1 MGSRARPRVDAAMTD
16 AGAGTSHVTPLA
28 ELTIRKARPDDVDDV
43 AAIERRAFSDPWSAN
58 SFRALFGNP
67 LVHFVVAEDR
77 KSTARLVGYMVMWF
91 VVDESEIAN
100 LAVAEEARRAGVGA
114 RLLDHALAAARER
127 RSAVVFLEVRESN
140 AAARALYAS
149 RGFEIAGRR
158 AKYYRKPV
166 EDALVLRR
174 GL

>member
-1 MGSRARPRVDAAMTD
+1 MGSRARARVDITMTD
-16 AGAGTSHVTPLA
+16 ARAGTRQIAPRA
-28 ELTIRKARPDDVDDV
+28 ELTIRTARPDDVDDV

-77 KSTARLVGYMVMWF
+77 RTSRLVGYLVMWF

-100 LAVAEEARRAGVGA
+100 LAVSDDARRAGVGA

>member
-1 MGSRARPRVDAAMTD
+1 MTD
-16 AGAGTSHVTPLA
+16 AASGRARAIPPRH
-28 ELTIRKARPDDVDDV
+28 LTIRSARRDDVDDV

-67 LVHFVVAEDR
+67 LVHFAVAEDAL
-77 KSTARLVGYMVMWF
+77 TGQVVGYVVMWF

-100 LAVAEEARRAGVGA
+100 LAVSDTLRRAGVGA
-114 RLLDHALAAARER
+114 RLLDHALEAAQTRQC
-127 RSAVVFLEVRESN
+127 AVVFLEVRESN
-140 AAARALYAS
+140 GAARALYAS

-158 AKYYRKPV
+158 SKYYRKPV

-174 GL
+174 AL

>member
-1 MGSRARPRVDAAMTD
+1 MTD
-16 AGAGTSHVTPLA
+16 GRVGAARTIPTRHLA
-28 ELTIRKARPDDVDDV
+28 IRAARRDDVDAV

-67 LVHFVVAEDR
+67 LVHFAVAED
-77 KSTARLVGYMVMWF
+77 AIAGRLLGYVVAWF
-91 VVDESEIAN
+91 VVDEAEIAN
-100 LAVAEEARRAGVGA
+100 LAVSDEARRSGIGA
-114 RLLDHALAAARER
+114 RLLDHALSAAEQRQCR
-127 RSAVVFLEVRESN
+127 VVFLEVRESN

-149 RGFEIAGRR
+149 RGFEVAGRR
-158 AKYYRKPV
+158 SRYYRKPV

>member
-1 MGSRARPRVDAAMTD
+1 MTD
-16 AGAGTSHVTPLA
+16 ASAGTRRVVPPK
-28 ELTIRKARPDDVDDV
+28 ELTIRKARPDDVEGV

-67 LVHFVVAEDR
+67 LVHFVVAEDTP
-77 KSTARLVGYMVMWF
+77 SGRLVGYMVMWF

-100 LAVAEEARRAGVGA
+100 LAVSDTMRRAGVGA
-114 RLLDHALAAARER
+114 RLLDHALGTARER
-127 RSAVVFLEVRESN
+127 RCAVVFLEVRESN
-140 AAARALYAS
+140 TAARALYAS

>member
-1 MGSRARPRVDAAMTD
+1 MTD
-16 AGAGTSHVTPLA
+16 ARTGAGHVTPLA
-28 ELTIRKARPDDVDDV
+28 EPMIRKARPDDVDDV
-43 AAIERRAFSDPWSAN
+43 AAIERRVFSDPWSAN

-67 LVHFVVAEDR
+67 LVHFAVAED
-77 KSTARLVGYMVMWF
+77 SGTSRLIGYMVMWF

-100 LAVAEEARRAGVGA
+100 LAVSEDARRAGIGA

-140 AAARALYAS
+140 TAARALYAS

>member
-1 MGSRARPRVDAAMTD
+1 MGSGAWSHACAPMTD
-16 AGAGTSHVTPLA
+16 GRADTAATLPPHHLA
-28 ELTIRKARPDDVDDV
+28 IRAARRDDVDAV

-67 LVHFVVAEDR
+67 LVHFAVAEDAI
-77 KSTARLVGYMVMWF
+77 TGVVLGYVVAWF
-91 VVDESEIAN
+91 VVDEAEIAN
-100 LAVAEEARRAGVGA
+100 LAVSDQARHAGIGA
-114 RLLDHALAAARER
+114 RLLDHAVAAAEQRQCR
-127 RSAVVFLEVRESN
+127 VVFLEVRESN

-149 RGFEIAGRR
+149 RGFEVAGRR
-158 AKYYRKPV
+158 SKYYRKPV